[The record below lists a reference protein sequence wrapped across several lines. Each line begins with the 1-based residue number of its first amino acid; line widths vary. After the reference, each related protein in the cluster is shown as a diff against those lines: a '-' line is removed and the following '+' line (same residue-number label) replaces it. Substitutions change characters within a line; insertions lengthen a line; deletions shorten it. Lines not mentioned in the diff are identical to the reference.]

1 MGITRKINETIT
13 ILLMNQKNMHVKLT
27 RCTKCGKEYHE
38 GVKNFCS
45 NACYE
50 SDLQERIKEA
60 CNDDATHTKKL
71 S

>member
-1 MGITRKINETIT
+1 
-13 ILLMNQKNMHVKLT
+13 MNQKHMHVKLT

-50 SDLQERIKEA
+50 SDLQERIKES

>member
-1 MGITRKINETIT
+1 MGIATNELITRLIKESKIRWIEN
-13 ILLMNQKNMHVKLT
+13 LT
-27 RCTKCGKEYHE
+27 RCTNCGKEYHT

-50 SDLQERIKEA
+50 SDLQKRIKDA
-60 CNDDATHTKKL
+60 CDYDTSHTKNL

>member
-13 ILLMNQKNMHVKLT
+13 ILLMNQKHMHVKLT

>member
-1 MGITRKINETIT
+1 TRLINGPEEYRSE
-13 ILLMNQKNMHVKLT
+13 NLT
-27 RCTKCGKEYHE
+27 RCTNCGKEYHI

-50 SDLQERIKEA
+50 SDLQKRIKDA
-60 CNDDATHTKKL
+60 CDYDTSHTKNL